1 MRFSRRI
8 TLSILALVAGTSVV
22 GAAIARLQVR
32 RAEADGVA
40 SVFELE
46 ARAIRERQ
54 ALRLDAT
61 RQAIGQLDTNSFLF
75 GALVEEDW
83 TDLYAN
89 AEYELRALRS
99 IDAHFLDAKG
109 RPVARPGT
117 TPSALARSIDANA
130 LPAADEPLDQPPRP
144 ICVIEDAALVEA
156 LRQPVVDVTTG
167 EPVGWIVAAWPWT
180 WPGRGEDPTATD
192 TLYAVSV
199 GGKVALPPDQ
209 PGREWL
215 AEALRTTMDDGTEL
229 VDPDGEPFLLR
240 SFPID
245 GALREPAR
253 FIVLRSLAASRRA
266 ERRTNAFFLGTAVVA
281 VGAGAAV
288 SQLMGRSLSRPV
300 QRLGEA
306 ARAIGHGDYS
316 VRVALS
322 GAEEFEALGSTF
334 NDMAQGLSMR
344 DRYRNVLDAVA
355 DPAVAEEL
363 VSGELDLKGRTV
375 DAGILFCDIRGFTAT
390 TESMTPD
397 EVITMLNA
405 HMSAMCDIVYRHGGM
420 VDKFVGDL
428 VMAVWGAPK
437 SSPDDAVRMARCALE
452 MQAERTRLNDA
463 GGRPIRIG
471 IGIAFGPVVAGC
483 MGSAS
488 RVNYTVL
495 GARVNLASRL
505 CSAAKAGEVVADGPV
520 RERLDAGITATAL
533 EPFPVKGFSE
543 PVVAYVLRT
552 AE

>member
-8 TLSILALVAGTSVV
+8 TLSILALVAGTSIV
-22 GAAIARLQVR
+22 GAGIARQQVR
-32 RAEADGVA
+32 RAEAGGVA
-40 SVFELE
+40 AVFDLE

-54 ALRLDAT
+54 ALRLEAT

-83 TDLYAN
+83 ADLYAN
-89 AEYELRALRS
+89 AEYELRALRA
-99 IDAHFLDAKG
+99 IEAHFLDAKG
-109 RPVARPGT
+109 RPVARPGAS
-117 TPSALARSIDANA
+117 PSALAKAIDASA
-130 LPAADEPLDQPPRP
+130 LPATDGPLDQPPRAV
-144 ICVIEDAALVEA
+144 CVFEGGSLVEA
-156 LRQPVVDVTTG
+156 LRQPVLDVTTG

-180 WPGRGEDPTATD
+180 WPARGDDVTASE

-199 GGKVALPPDQ
+199 GGMVALPPGQ
-209 PGREWL
+209 PHADWL
-215 AEALRTTMDDGTEL
+215 TEVLRDAHGDGTEL
-229 VDPDGEPFLLR
+229 DAPGGEPFLLR

-253 FIVLRSLAASRRA
+253 FIVLRSLAASRQA
-266 ERRTNAFFLGTAVVA
+266 ERRTNAFFLGTAVLA
-281 VGAGAAV
+281 IAAGAAV
-288 SQLMGRSLSRPV
+288 SQWMGRSLSRPV
-300 QRLGEA
+300 QLLGDA
-306 ARAIGHGDYS
+306 ARSIGHGDYT
-316 VRVALS
+316 VRVAVS
-322 GAEEFEALGSTF
+322 GADEFESLGSTF
-334 NDMAQGLSMR
+334 NDMAQGLAMR

-397 EVITMLNA
+397 EVITMLNG
-405 HMSAMCDIVYRHGGM
+405 HMSAMCDVIYRHGGM

-437 SSPDDAVRMARCALE
+437 SSPDDALRMARCALE
-452 MQAERTRLNDA
+452 MQAERERLNRA

-471 IGIAFGPVVAGC
+471 IGIAYGPVVAGC
-483 MGSAS
+483 MGSSS

-505 CSAAKAGEVVADGPV
+505 CSAAKAGEVVADDAV
-520 RERLDAGITATAL
+520 RTRLDAGISATAL

-543 PVVAYVLRT
+543 PIVAHVLRT
-552 AE
+552 AG